1 MISNKQT
8 PMTIHVAFS
17 SLELTKM
24 AVCGGGKSENGD
36 TDTGDNIFDESACSR
51 EFAVFPS
58 FVHYLM

>member
-1 MISNKQT
+1 
-8 PMTIHVAFS
+8 MTIHVAFS